1 MKIVMLGAGHVARAL
16 GEGWGKSGHEITYA
30 VRDPASR
37 NALAAKDLGAN
48 VQRLDSGVTDA
59 DAVVIAVGWDAVE
72 RTLKAV
78 GELSGKIVI
87 DATNALGAKPE
98 IDADGRISA
107 GEIVARLAPG
117 AKVVKAFNTT
127 GWENMADS
135 HYAGGRPI
143 MLIAGDDAGAKASV
157 ARLAELLGFEPIDAG
172 MLRAARQ
179 LEAVATLWIHLAY
192 RQGLGR
198 DIAFALLRR

>member
-1 MKIVMLGAGHVARAL
+1 MKIIMLGAGNVARAL
-16 GEGWGKSGHEITYA
+16 GEVWGKSGHEIVYA
-30 VRDPASR
+30 VRNPASR
-37 NALAAKDLGAN
+37 NAHAAKALGAI
-48 VQRLDSGVTDA
+48 VRSQTSGAADA
-59 DAVVIAVGWDAVE
+59 DAVVLAVGWDAVE
-72 RTLKAV
+72 PTLKAA
-78 GELSGKIVI
+78 GDLSGKIVI

-98 IDADGRISA
+98 LDADGRVSA

-135 HYAGGRPI
+135 AYAGGRPI
-143 MLIAGDDAGAKASV
+143 MLLAADDSAAKASV

-179 LEAVATLWIHLAY
+179 LEAMATLWIHLAY

-198 DIAFALLRR
+198 NIAFALLRR